1 MTRIDYEKERKR
13 NLILNRLR
21 RAMEG
26 SEKTLGKAKSAALI
40 DFNEL
45 LSSTKEISKTQKNMN
60 AAISLLDESYMVYQ
74 KIACSCLLHLAVH
87 HDIRVV
93 RQMLDNMPQSFSR
106 EAMQKFLIR
115 YGQIAIKTDLDE
127 SSIHFDKS
135 KELKLGLALET
146 KWWEC

>member
-74 KIACSCLLHLAVH
+74 KIACY
-87 HDIRVV
+87 I
-93 RQMLDNMPQSFSR
+93 
-106 EAMQKFLIR
+106 
-115 YGQIAIKTDLDE
+115 
-127 SSIHFDKS
+127 
-135 KELKLGLALET
+135 
-146 KWWEC
+146 

>member
-21 RAMEG
+21 CAMEG
-26 SEKTLGKAKSAALI
+26 SEETLGTGKSTTLI

-45 LSSTKEISKTQKNMN
+45 FSSAKEISKTQKNMN
-60 AAISLLDESYMVYQ
+60 AAISLFDESYIVYQ

-93 RQMLDNMPQSFSR
+93 RQMLENMPESFSK
-106 EAMQKFLIR
+106 EAMQNFLIS
-115 YGQIAIKTDLDE
+115 YGQIAIKTEPDE
-127 SSIHFDKS
+127 GSIHFDQS